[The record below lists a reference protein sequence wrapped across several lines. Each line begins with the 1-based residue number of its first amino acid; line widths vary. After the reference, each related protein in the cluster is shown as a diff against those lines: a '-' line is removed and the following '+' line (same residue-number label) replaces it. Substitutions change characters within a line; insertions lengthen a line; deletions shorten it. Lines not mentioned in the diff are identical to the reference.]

1 MPFHKTFGIDLGTST
16 VKIYSQEQDTMI
28 TEKNMIAIRNQNQVL
43 AVGNEAYGMYEKNPS
58 NVSVISPMA
67 FGKIA
72 DVTHTEMVLQA
83 LLEKTRAEDKGS
95 IHMPFHKTFGI
106 DLGTSTVKIYSQEQ
120 DTMITEKNMIAI
132 RNQNQVLAVGN
143 EAYGMYEKNPSN
155 VSVISP
161 MAFGKI
167 ADVTHTEMVLQA
179 LLEKSSAG
187 GKFGNTLY
195 LAVPSDLSEIEQ
207 RAYYTI
213 GNSNR
218 KNKIYMVN
226 KTIADAVALGI
237 PITHTKGSMIVNIGA
252 QSTEISVIEGGKVV
266 LSKIVELGG
275 KQLNEAI
282 VNEVRK
288 QYNLHIGNRTARRLK
303 FSLAY
308 LKEDIREARKVVGID
323 SLSGLPREGII
334 PSDMIYA
341 TILPVIQRICEE
353 IQFFLE
359 RTPPQMMHNITDQG
373 IFLAGGTTRIPDMDW
388 FISQATGQRVRL
400 SSYYELCTICGLKE
414 IIGNKTLQKWVK

>member
-1 MPFHKTFGIDLGTST
+1 
-16 VKIYSQEQDTMI
+16 
-28 TEKNMIAIRNQNQVL
+28 
-43 AVGNEAYGMYEKNPS
+43 
-58 NVSVISPMA
+58 
-67 FGKIA
+67 
-72 DVTHTEMVLQA
+72 
-83 LLEKTRAEDKGS
+83 
-95 IHMPFHKTFGI
+95 MPFHKTFGI

-359 RTPPQMMHNITDQG
+359 RTPTQMMHNITDQG

>member
-1 MPFHKTFGIDLGTST
+1 M
-16 VKIYSQEQDTMI
+16 
-28 TEKNMIAIRNQNQVL
+28 
-43 AVGNEAYGMYEKNPS
+43 
-58 NVSVISPMA
+58 
-67 FGKIA
+67 
-72 DVTHTEMVLQA
+72 
-83 LLEKTRAEDKGS
+83 
-95 IHMPFHKTFGI
+95 
-106 DLGTSTVKIYSQEQ
+106 
-120 DTMITEKNMIAI
+120 
-132 RNQNQVLAVGN
+132 
-143 EAYGMYEKNPSN
+143 
-155 VSVISP
+155 ISP

>member
-1 MPFHKTFGIDLGTST
+1 MPFHKTFGVDLGTST
-16 VKIYSQEQDTMI
+16 VKIYSQEQDAIT
-28 TEKNMIAIRNQNQVL
+28 TEKNMIAIRNQNQIL

-58 NVSVISPMA
+58 NVAVIAPMA
-67 FGKIA
+67 YGKIA

-83 LLEKTRAEDKGS
+83 LLEKINGGGR
-95 IHMPFHKTFGI
+95 
-106 DLGTSTVKIYSQEQ
+106 
-120 DTMITEKNMIAI
+120 
-132 RNQNQVLAVGN
+132 
-143 EAYGMYEKNPSN
+143 
-155 VSVISP
+155 
-161 MAFGKI
+161 
-167 ADVTHTEMVLQA
+167 
-179 LLEKSSAG
+179 SS
-187 GKFGNTLY
+187 NTLY

-213 GNSNR
+213 GNTNR

-237 PITHTKGSMIVNIGA
+237 PINHTKGSMIVNIGA
-252 QSTEISVIEGGKVV
+252 QSTEISVLEQGKVV
-266 LSKIVELGG
+266 LSKIVQIGG

-303 FSLAY
+303 ISLAY
-308 LKEDIREARKVVGID
+308 LKEDIREARKAVGID

-334 PSDMIYA
+334 PSDMIYE
-341 TILPVIQRICEE
+341 TIVPLVRTICEE

-359 RTPPQMMHNITDQG
+359 RVPPQMVQNIADQG

-388 FISQATGQRVRL
+388 FISQTTGYKVRL
-400 SSYYELCTICGLKE
+400 SGYYELCTVCGLKE
-414 IIGNKTLQKWVK
+414 IIGNRTLQKWVK

>member
-1 MPFHKTFGIDLGTST
+1 
-16 VKIYSQEQDTMI
+16 
-28 TEKNMIAIRNQNQVL
+28 
-43 AVGNEAYGMYEKNPS
+43 
-58 NVSVISPMA
+58 
-67 FGKIA
+67 
-72 DVTHTEMVLQA
+72 
-83 LLEKTRAEDKGS
+83 
-95 IHMPFHKTFGI
+95 MPFHKTFGI

-226 KTIADAVALGI
+226 KTIADAG
-237 PITHTKGSMIVNIGA
+237 GSWYPHNP
-252 QSTEISVIEGGKVV
+252 
-266 LSKIVELGG
+266 
-275 KQLNEAI
+275 
-282 VNEVRK
+282 
-288 QYNLHIGNRTARRLK
+288 Y
-303 FSLAY
+303 
-308 LKEDIREARKVVGID
+308 
-323 SLSGLPREGII
+323 
-334 PSDMIYA
+334 
-341 TILPVIQRICEE
+341 QRFHDC
-353 IQFFLE
+353 QHWSAKYRNF
-359 RTPPQMMHNITDQG
+359 RD
-373 IFLAGGTTRIPDMDW
+373 
-388 FISQATGQRVRL
+388 
-400 SSYYELCTICGLKE
+400 
-414 IIGNKTLQKWVK
+414 